1 MKKIA
6 YIGHSFHQKTL
17 SSQFFIRN
25 LEKNYNV
32 DFYWT
37 LPFKYKLDLYNFNLN
52 QTDYHAVIMY
62 QIIPSTT
69 ELEKL
74 KCKNIVL
81 VPMYDN
87 DLTITYAKWRQ
98 YYPYKFINFSKI
110 LYNKLNFLGVQNN
123 LYTQYAPETI
133 QLQNTNNT
141 TDKKQKLFFWQR
153 SSEVNWELIK
163 RIIHKEQI
171 SSVHMHRIESE
182 MGKDTW
188 FEKPSETDIKDYNIT
203 FSSWFESKKELL
215 TKINECSVFIV
226 PRLYE
231 GIGITFLEAMSL
243 GKCVLSPDFPT
254 MNEYIQHGHNGLLFD
269 FNHPEKIDLSNAVSI
284 GIQAKQTIQN
294 LRKNWEIK
302 ENEILEFIDKDIIKT
317 TSNIQFKKN
326 LSALSVTDTFQ
337 KLPFLLTDFQ
347 LYDNSDVTN
356 SNSMNFSKY
365 LNGLNNFLNSLVKD
379 HSQLIIYGAGTGAEL
394 IISII
399 PENIL
404 CVIDVDPLK
413 QGKKLSGKTIYGI
426 DKLKKSNNKIL
437 FSLFGRFDKIAPFL
451 IQKYQLDSKRII
463 SLDL

>member
-1 MKKIA
+1 WA
-6 YIGHSFHQKTL
+6 
-17 SSQFFIRN
+17 
-25 LEKNYNV
+25 
-32 DFYWT
+32 
-37 LPFKYKLDLYNFNLN
+37 
-52 QTDYHAVIMY
+52 
-62 QIIPSTT
+62 
-69 ELEKL
+69 
-74 KCKNIVL
+74 
-81 VPMYDN
+81 
-87 DLTITYAKWRQ
+87 
-98 YYPYKFINFSKI
+98 
-110 LYNKLNFLGVQNN
+110 
-123 LYTQYAPETI
+123 
-133 QLQNTNNT
+133 
-141 TDKKQKLFFWQR
+141 
-153 SSEVNWELIK
+153 LIK
-163 RIIHKEQI
+163 KIIHKEQI
-171 SSVHMHRIESE
+171 NSIHMHRIETE

-188 FEKPSETDIKDYNIT
+188 FEKPSEQDIKDYNIT

-254 MNEYIQHGHNGLLFD
+254 MNEYIQHGYNGLLFD
-269 FNHPEKIDLSNAVSI
+269 FNHPEKIDLSKAVSI

-379 HSQLIIYGAGTGAEL
+379 HSLLIIYGAGTGAEL